1 MNVTV
6 LQVQIVV
13 FECPCAKTCR
23 LQPPP
28 NDLSERLRRSLRPN
42 RDDNPRP
49 IHPSIVTIDTPASF
63 HDSFQYN

>member
-6 LQVQIVV
+6 LNVQIAI

-23 LQPPP
+23 LQPPLD
-28 NDLSERLRRSLRPN
+28 DLSERLRRRMRPG
-42 RDDNPRP
+42 RDGNQRP
-49 IHPSIVTIDTPASF
+49 IDPSVVTIDVPTGF